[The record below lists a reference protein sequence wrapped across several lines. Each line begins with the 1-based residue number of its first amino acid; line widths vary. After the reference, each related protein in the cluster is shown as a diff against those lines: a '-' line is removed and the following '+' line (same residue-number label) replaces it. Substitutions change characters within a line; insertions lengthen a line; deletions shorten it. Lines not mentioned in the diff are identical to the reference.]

1 MLQKRFFSHWN
12 SEGLTPYMRYTLAG
26 GHGYSAENLSTR
38 GNGDPNQCIPHDVT
52 DWLASSMEGL
62 MNSPGH
68 RANILTPKHTNV
80 HLGIGHDCGTLTIVQ
95 LFSGEYIHYSS
106 EPRIEKGI
114 LTGQGRTLL
123 QADFSKGLQ
132 LVLKWDPRPH
142 SLTTSL
148 LFQTYCYSLGPT
160 VAIVRAPLPP
170 NSNYTEDWTTS
181 EYSRCVTPYEG
192 DSSFIIPANIEDR
205 TQARKEIKQRS
216 EVSESHEI
224 PYVTAKGPER
234 SRW

>member
-1 MLQKRFFSHWN
+1 
-12 SEGLTPYMRYTLAG
+12 
-26 GHGYSAENLSTR
+26 
-38 GNGDPNQCIPHDVT
+38 
-52 DWLASSMEGL
+52 

-68 RANILTPKHTNV
+68 RANILTPKHTDV
-80 HLGIGHDCGTLTIVQ
+80 HLGIGHNCGTLTIVQ
-95 LFSGEYIHYSS
+95 LFSGEYIQYSS
-106 EPRIEKGI
+106 EPRIERGI
-114 LTGQGRTLL
+114 LTGQGRALL
-123 QADFSKGLQ
+123 QADFSRGLQ
-132 LVLKWDPRPH
+132 LILTWDPSPH

-148 LFQTYCYSLGPT
+148 LFQSYCNSLGPT

-205 TQARKEIKQRS
+205 AQARKEIKQRS

-224 PYVTAKGPER
+224 PYVTAKVLSVQDGEFQFEVDISEISDDR
-234 SRW
+234 GSGVYTVILIGVLGS